1 MTTMTATVGAKIPG
15 PSAMPVLGWTPF
27 LLRFGTHP
35 LDTLEDLR
43 KKYGN
48 LIRLNI
54 SQYPAIIVFDPEYNR
69 QILRDPASFYS

>member
-1 MTTMTATVGAKIPG
+1 MTTMTATAGAKIPG

-43 KKYGN
+43 KK
-48 LIRLNI
+48 IREL
-54 SQYPAIIVFDPEYNR
+54 
-69 QILRDPASFYS
+69 DPAEHQSVPGDHCV